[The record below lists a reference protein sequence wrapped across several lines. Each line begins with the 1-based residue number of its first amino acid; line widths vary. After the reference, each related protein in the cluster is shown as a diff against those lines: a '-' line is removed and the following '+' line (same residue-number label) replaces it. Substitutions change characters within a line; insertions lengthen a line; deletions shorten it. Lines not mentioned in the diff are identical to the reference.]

1 MIQGWSSKDVFLAH
15 ENCRFF
21 LLQGAEILYSQL
33 RGQNLAQVDFAGLY
47 IYILRICIYAYV
59 NVLCI
64 YLYSNIFLRSVIN
77 KHGDR
82 KIGECHVKTPLLVI
96 AIPMGDLHG
105 HMARAACGW
114 FMAPWRHGT
123 GESRFVAENR
133 DVLNGFP
140 GFPGFPMTFRME
152 FVEQNFCSIHI
163 LYP

>member
-1 MIQGWSSKDVFLAH
+1 MIFQGHSSCSRKLPGVF
-15 ENCRFF
+15 F
-21 LLQGAEILYSQL
+21 IL
-33 RGQNLAQVDFAGLY
+33 RGWNFVPLAKGPNFGTGGFCRY

-152 FVEQNFCSIHI
+152 FGEQNFCSIHI